1 MATRRHFFSQ
11 NMNPLNFT
19 CPTLRGLLAGAI
31 LWSAL
36 PAAAAFVDVLELPAA
51 ASALAART
59 LVNGLAVAGKR
70 LVAVGQRGHI
80 VLSDDGGASW
90 RQAAVPVSADLVAV
104 QFPSA
109 LHGWAVGHDG
119 VVLHSADG
127 GLHWQRQLDGRAI
140 AALLLRSYGGDGVD
154 AGVRTAAQR
163 LAAQGADQSLLDVWF
178 DDERN
183 GFVVGAFGLIL
194 HTGDGGASW
203 QPWLERAANP
213 NGYHLNAVRGIDGDT
228 LIAGEQGTL
237 LRLKHGAARFEALA
251 TPYQGSYFGLA
262 GAAGTLLAYGLRGH
276 AYRSTDHGLSWNKI
290 DTGLQVGLTAATTL
304 RDGRLALV
312 SQAGQVLLSAD
323 GGASFQPL
331 RPALP
336 GPVSAVAAAGDGAIV
351 LGGLRGLRRQPL
363 R

>member
-1 MATRRHFFSQ
+1 
-11 NMNPLNFT
+11 MNPLNCT
-19 CPTLRGLLAGAI
+19 SRTLRGLLAGAI
-31 LWSAL
+31 LLSSSLSA
-36 PAAAAFVDVLELPAA
+36 ASYVDVLELPAV
-51 ASALAART
+51 ASPLAARA

-90 RQAAVPVSADLVAV
+90 RQAGVPLSADLVAV

-140 AALLLRSYGGDGVD
+140 AALLLRSYDSDTAD
-154 AGVRTAAQR
+154 AGVRAAARR

-203 QPWLERAANP
+203 QPWLERVANP
-213 NGYHLNAVRGIDGDT
+213 NGYHLNAVRGVDGDT

-237 LRLKHGAARFEALA
+237 LKLNRGAARFDAIA

-262 GAAGTLLAYGLRGH
+262 GGPGTLLAYGLRGH
-276 AYRSTDHGLSWNKI
+276 AYRSTDRGLSWHKI
-290 DTGLQVGLTAATTL
+290 DTGLQVGLTAAATL

-323 GGASFQPL
+323 GGASFLPL
-331 RPALP
+331 RPASP
-336 GPVSAVAAAGDGAIV
+336 GPVSAVAVADDGAIV